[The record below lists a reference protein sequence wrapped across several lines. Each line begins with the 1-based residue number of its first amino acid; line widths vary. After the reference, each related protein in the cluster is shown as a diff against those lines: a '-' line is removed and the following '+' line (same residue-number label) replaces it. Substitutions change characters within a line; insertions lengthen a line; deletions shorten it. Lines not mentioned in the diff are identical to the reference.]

1 MTNPAVS
8 IIAPVF
14 NEADGIVEFC
24 GRLRGVLSQMQR
36 SYEVVFVDD
45 GSTDGSAEAILD
57 LHWEQCKVVQLV
69 RNAGHQCALEAGLG
83 VATGSLLI
91 TMDSDGQHPP
101 SLIPEMVRLAVSG
114 DLDVVYTKRM
124 ARQED
129 SFLKRAAALGYYRI
143 ARILTGIDI
152 PDSQADFR
160 LISRRVCSDIDQVP
174 GDKVLRL
181 LLPSIGYRSTVLTY
195 EALPR
200 IAGEGR
206 FGIRRQIGMA
216 TNTAIGFSAKPLR
229 LVASMALVLA
239 LVAFIWLIVV
249 FVTFLATRTVD
260 GWASVMT
267 AVLLV
272 GSLTLLSLAIL
283 GEYLA
288 RIHDLIK
295 GHPRYAIDR
304 VLGSH
309 SGRQGDQVSGP

>member
-1 MTNPAVS
+1 MTNPTISV
-8 IIAPVF
+8 IAPVF
-14 NEADGIVEFC
+14 NEAAGIVEFC
-24 GRLRGVLSQMQR
+24 KRLRGVLSQMQVP
-36 SYEVVFVDD
+36 YEVVFVDD
-45 GSTDGSAEAILD
+45 GSTDGSAEAILE
-57 LHWEQCKVVQLV
+57 LQWEQCKVVQLM
-69 RNAGHQCALEAGLG
+69 RNAGHQCALEAGLS

-101 SLIPEMVRLAVSG
+101 SLIPEMMRLAVSG
-114 DLDVVYTKRM
+114 NLDVVYTKRM

-129 SFLKRAAALGYYRI
+129 GLLKRAAALGYYRI

-160 LISRRVCSDIDQVP
+160 LISRRVCSDIAQVP

-181 LLPSIGYRSTVLTY
+181 LLPSIGYSSRVLTY

-200 IAGEGR
+200 IAGVGR
-206 FGIRRQIGMA
+206 FGFRRQIGMA
-216 TNTAIGFSAKPLR
+216 SSTAIGFSAKPLR

-272 GSLTLLSLAIL
+272 GSLTLLSLAIV

-295 GHPRYAIDR
+295 GHPRYAINQ
-304 VLGSH
+304 VLPSPAGRRGNWM
-309 SGRQGDQVSGP
+309 SGQ